1 MALRVD
7 LEWTSACTGLALGQG
22 EVPGGTGQGQIDPR
36 SLDFNLGEVGYKSW
50 EQKLK
55 KKKKPIFFS
64 VLHILAL
71 SFALLTPEP

>member
-36 SLDFNLGEVGYKSW
+36 SLDFNLGEVGYNIKPACFHTAV
-50 EQKLK
+50 K
-55 KKKKPIFFS
+55 KDTDYS
-64 VLHILAL
+64 A
-71 SFALLTPEP
+71 S